1 MNIKITNLSKG
12 FGKLTI
18 FDDFSLT
25 LESGSRHCLFGPSGC
40 GKTTL
45 LNLLAGLETK
55 ESGTIEGI
63 DQRKIAY
70 VFQEE
75 RLIPWL
81 TVRENIE
88 FVVGEKGKSAADVA
102 HLEAIL
108 ELVELTAFQNHYP
121 SELSGGMKQRVSL
134 ARAFA
139 YNGEILVL
147 DEPFKGLHHDLKLKL
162 MDYVLKYWEME
173 RPHLIFTT
181 HDVEEAVYLSSDVYV
196 LEGPPVSIKAHTQ
209 VSGREK
215 SAVIEEILRT
225 MRRV

>member
-1 MNIKITNLSKG
+1 LNIKITDLSKG

-18 FDDFSLT
+18 FDRFNLT

-45 LNLLAGLETK
+45 LNLIAGLEFK
-55 ESGTIEGI
+55 DGGMIEGVN
-63 DQRKIAY
+63 QKKTAY

-81 TVRENIE
+81 TVRENIN
-88 FVVGEKGKSAADVA
+88 FVVDGKGIGTTDEA

-108 ELVELTAFQNHYP
+108 DLVELTAFQNHYP

-147 DEPFKGLHHDLKLKL
+147 DEPFKGLHHDLKLRL
-162 MDYVLKYWEME
+162 MDYVLKYWELE

-181 HDVEEAVYLSSDVYV
+181 HDVEEAVYLSTDIFV
-196 LEGPPVSIKAHTQ
+196 LEGPPVRIKKHIQTDDDAIYLLK
-209 VSGREK
+209 G
-215 SAVIEEILRT
+215 
-225 MRRV
+225 